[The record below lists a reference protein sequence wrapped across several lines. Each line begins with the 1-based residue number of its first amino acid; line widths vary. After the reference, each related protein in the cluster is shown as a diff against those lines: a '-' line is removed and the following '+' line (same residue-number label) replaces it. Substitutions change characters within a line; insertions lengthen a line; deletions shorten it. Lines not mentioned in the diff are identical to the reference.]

1 MKTFKQLR
9 EAIAPDNR
17 TDAPDERKALKP
29 RVKGETDFYNQHK
42 IETKDYPVSGKG
54 GSTKEA
60 EHQPENGDRTTPDQG
75 TSKLAD
81 KSGFKGQQTPK
92 RIADAVRQGDLKPV
106 QTSSSALSGKWSGY
120 ATESVFNTVT
130 FSESDEDSIFIGFM
144 NGDSATINEDTFQA
158 IQDIFEQLSLDNQKI
173 FYTAVNES
181 SESFERILNF
191 VVATYEEE

>member
-9 EAIAPDNR
+9 EAIAPENR
-17 TDAPDERKALKP
+17 AGAPDERKALKP

-54 GSTKEA
+54 GTTTET
-60 EHQPENGDRTTPDQG
+60 EHQPENGDRGPIEQG

-92 RIADAVRQGDLKPV
+92 NIADSARQGDLKPV
-106 QTSSSALSGKWSGY
+106 RLSPSAVK
-120 ATESVFNTVT
+120 ESVFKAITV
-130 FSESDEDSIFIGFM
+130 SESEEDSIFIGFM
-144 NGDSATINEDTFQA
+144 NGDSATINEDTYQA
-158 IQDIFEQLSLDNQKI
+158 IQDVFEQLSRDNQKI
-173 FYTAVNES
+173 FHTAVNES
-181 SESFERILNF
+181 AESFERILDF

>member
-42 IETKDYPVSGKG
+42 IVTKDYPVSGKG
-54 GSTKEA
+54 GTTTET
-60 EHQPENGDRTTPDQG
+60 EHQPENGDRGPIEQG

-81 KSGFKGQQTPK
+81 KSGFKGNKTPLT
-92 RIADAVRQGDLKPV
+92 RADKTQGDMKPV
-106 QTSSSALSGKWSGY
+106 RLSSSAVK
-120 ATESVFNTVT
+120 ESVFKAITV
-130 FSESDEDSIFIGFM
+130 SESDEDSIFIGFM

-158 IQDIFEQLSLDNQKI
+158 IQETFEQLNLENQKI
-173 FYTAVNES
+173 FHTAVNES
-181 SESFERILNF
+181 AESFERILDF